1 MKFSFTCKKISLND
15 SVKAYAEKK
24 IGKLEKYFKEEPEA
38 TVTFAVEKKNRC
50 IVEVMLRGANGTL
63 FRAVCEDADG
73 DMRGAI
79 DEAVSQIDRK
89 IRKNKTRLA
98 KNLRSDAIVPEVPEE
113 FDIHEEREFDIVR
126 TKRFAVYLYNQVT
139 ALYTGLGGRVH
150 RLSVHLHIPG
160 THHQHPVCID
170 LNSEGTAA
178 DRHLPRRRF
187 LQRHSLYRHRVQQA
201 HLFLRPG
208 DGRLLPGVHRSGTP
222 AADGIQ
228 AAKVSCI
235 SAAGTH
241 CVRQSPT
248 AKANQAVDHRKHH
261 GQYCRNCTHT
271 LFHFITRFSMR

>member
-1 MKFSFTCKKISLND
+1 MKFTYTCKKISLND

-63 FRAVCEDADG
+63 FRTVCEDADG

-126 TKRFAVYLYNQVT
+126 TKRFAVKPMSTDEAILQMNLLGHSFYVFRRIEDSAICVVYHRNNGGYGLIET
-139 ALYTGLGGRVH
+139 A
-150 RLSVHLHIPG
+150 
-160 THHQHPVCID
+160 
-170 LNSEGTAA
+170 E
-178 DRHLPRRRF
+178 
-187 LQRHSLYRHRVQQA
+187 
-201 HLFLRPG
+201 
-208 DGRLLPGVHRSGTP
+208 
-222 AADGIQ
+222 
-228 AAKVSCI
+228 
-235 SAAGTH
+235 
-241 CVRQSPT
+241 
-248 AKANQAVDHRKHH
+248 
-261 GQYCRNCTHT
+261 
-271 LFHFITRFSMR
+271 

>member
-1 MKFSFTCKKISLND
+1 MKFTFTCKKISLND

-113 FDIHEEREFDIVR
+113 AILQMNLLGHSFFVFRNTDDDNAICV
-126 TKRFAVYLYNQVT
+126 VYTRNS
-139 ALYTGLGGRVH
+139 GGYG
-150 RLSVHLHIPG
+150 IIE
-160 THHQHPVCID
+160 T
-170 LNSEGTAA
+170 SE
-178 DRHLPRRRF
+178 
-187 LQRHSLYRHRVQQA
+187 QA
-201 HLFLRPG
+201 
-208 DGRLLPGVHRSGTP
+208 
-222 AADGIQ
+222 
-228 AAKVSCI
+228 
-235 SAAGTH
+235 
-241 CVRQSPT
+241 
-248 AKANQAVDHRKHH
+248 
-261 GQYCRNCTHT
+261 
-271 LFHFITRFSMR
+271 